1 MSMKSLHM
9 IIKVCLSPCRILEY
23 FQTSSDEYSVIF
35 TGGCTDALKI
45 ISHNFD
51 FEGFSGLKTD
61 QKTSQSS
68 HNTADQLSCTNTADS
83 ELGVDGNNGVNTQ
96 ITKVFEGSKGA
107 FCYLDDNH
115 TSVVGMR
122 EICAER
128 GASVYCVSKG
138 HFENGKTTDLKRD
151 IQGNVLYAYPAQSNF
166 SGGKYQLKWIE
177 NLRGTKCSD
186 NKAKCQ
192 VRSPHHTSEYNETLE
207 SNYKT
212 ETNGKDVDISVTSKQ
227 REGGTER
234 NNVYV
239 LLDTAALLCTSPLDL
254 SQYKPDFVTVSF
266 YKMFGFPTG
275 LGK

>member
-1 MSMKSLHM
+1 M
-9 IIKVCLSPCRILEY
+9 IIKVCLSPCRILQY

-45 ISHNFD
+45 IAHNFD

-61 QKTSQSS
+61 QKSTRLR
-68 HNTADQLSCTNTADS
+68 QLSGTNTADS

-122 EICAER
+122 EITAER
-128 GASVYCVSKG
+128 GASVYCVSKEY
-138 HFENGKTTDLKRD
+138 FENGNISQLKRD
-151 IQGNVLYAYPAQSNF
+151 IQSNILYAYPGQSNL
-166 SGGKYQLKWIE
+166 SGEKYPLKWIK
-177 NLRGTKCSD
+177 NLSCD
-186 NKAKCQ
+186 NNVEHHIQ
-192 VRSPHHTSEYNETLE
+192 PHWHTATCTGTLE
-207 SNYKT
+207 SSSSKGESNSKNK
-212 ETNGKDVDISVTSKQ
+212 EISVTSKQ
-227 REGGTER
+227 SEGGMER